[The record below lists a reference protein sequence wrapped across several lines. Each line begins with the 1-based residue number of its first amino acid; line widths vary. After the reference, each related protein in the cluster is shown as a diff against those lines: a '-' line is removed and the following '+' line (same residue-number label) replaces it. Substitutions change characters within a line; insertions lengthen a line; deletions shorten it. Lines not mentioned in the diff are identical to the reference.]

1 MSLFSLGS
9 FVAPAANRLGTTIL
23 LAPPVSTPLDCD
35 ALVLMSFLGVH
46 PVCEFF
52 TTSLHFRSAA
62 PSMSSRRQPTTS
74 IGQRIRELRKQ
85 KGLSQRG
92 MEGVSGLHAC
102 YISRVEHGHSVPT
115 LETLEKFA
123 KALDVPLYRLFY
135 SGEQPPPTP
144 RLTPRKTLEELAAE
158 TKSEARFFSR
168 LKSLF
173 RSLADSDRKVL
184 LGLARQLAGREPDN
198 DVSPRNHSDSSH

>member
-1 MSLFSLGS
+1 
-9 FVAPAANRLGTTIL
+9 
-23 LAPPVSTPLDCD
+23 
-35 ALVLMSFLGVH
+35 
-46 PVCEFF
+46 
-52 TTSLHFRSAA
+52 
-62 PSMSSRRQPTTS
+62 MSSRRKPNTS

-92 MEGVSGLHAC
+92 MEEASGLHAS
-102 YISRVEHGHSVPT
+102 YVSRVEHGHTVPS

-144 RLTPRKTLEELAAE
+144 HLTPRKTLEELATE
-158 TKSEARFFSR
+158 SESEARFLSR

-173 RSLADSDRKVL
+173 RSLADSDRSVL
-184 LGLARQLAGREPDN
+184 LGLARRLAGREADNAVSAPDHLH
-198 DVSPRNHSDSSH
+198 HSH